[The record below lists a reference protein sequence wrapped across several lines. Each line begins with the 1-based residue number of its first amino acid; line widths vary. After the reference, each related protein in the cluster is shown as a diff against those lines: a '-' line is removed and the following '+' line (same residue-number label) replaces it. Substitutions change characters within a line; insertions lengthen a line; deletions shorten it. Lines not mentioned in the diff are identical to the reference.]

1 MSESLEKS
9 IQRLEALI
17 RLRGQSMSSVL
28 VADIEAVVKAVRES
42 SDSMKRTVIQ

>member
-17 RLRGQSMSSVL
+17 RLRGQSMSPVL
-28 VADIEAVVKAVRES
+28 VADIEAVVQAV
-42 SDSMKRTVIQ
+42 RTVIQ